1 MTKITARAQVPVF
14 VVPGNR
20 IDLLVK
26 APAGLKPPASAAVMV
41 VRGVSVSAAQA
52 ATPNVPLL
60 NIRIAGSGPVMPLL
74 DQPGMPP
81 RPEFLK
87 DIQSSEIVGDQ
98 RKLTFSTDNV
108 GGPSEH
114 TINGQKFG
122 EGRPWKV
129 DKLNVAEEWKIINT
143 TDPKNGAIDHPFH
156 IHINPFQV
164 TAVFDPNQPL
174 LNADHEPVK
183 DKDGNV
189 LGVYVFSTT
198 QPPPGSLLPGQC
210 WVNPN
215 DEKTWIPCPPPNPQ
229 DQAKTNI
236 WWDVFPIPGAREDT
250 TTKILVPGYFV
261 LRSRFVDY
269 RGAYVMHCHIL
280 AHEDRG
286 MMMTVE
292 VATDEPVP
300 HHH

>member
-1 MTKITARAQVPVF
+1 VNTR
-14 VVPGNR
+14 
-20 IDLLVK
+20 
-26 APAGLKPPASAAVMV
+26 
-41 VRGVSVSAAQA
+41 
-52 ATPNVPLL
+52 
-60 NIRIAGSGPVMPLL
+60 
-74 DQPGMPP
+74 
-81 RPEFLK
+81 
-87 DIQSSEIVGDQ
+87 
-98 RKLTFSTDNV
+98 
-108 GGPSEH
+108 
-114 TINGQKFG
+114 INGEKFG
-122 EGRPWKV
+122 EGHPWKV
-129 DKLNVAEEWKIINT
+129 DKLNIAEEWKIINT
-143 TDPKNGAIDHPFH
+143 TNPKNKNRAIDHPFH

-164 TAVFDPNQPL
+164 TAVFDPNQKL
-174 LNADHEPVK
+174 LDGDHEPVK

-198 QPPPGSLLPGQC
+198 QPQPGSLRPGQC

-215 DEKTWIPCPPPNPQ
+215 DEKTWIPCPQP
-229 DQAKTNI
+229 DQPKTNI

-250 TTKILVPGYFV
+250 TTKIVVPGYFV

-292 VATDEPVP
+292 VASDQAVP